1 MRVTIKQLESQVKYL
16 NELTGQPLKPYTFK
30 KGANVG
36 CYYIQ
41 ASYGGYQL
49 EQIVNKGG
57 GCRTLL
63 NTGYT
68 TKKEL
73 YDLISSMIE
82 GIKIGKN
89 CIIRNL

>member
-73 YDLISSMIE
+73 YNNINRFLLGIE
-82 GIKIGKN
+82 LAKGVWK
-89 CIIRNL
+89 

>member
-1 MRVTIKQLESQVKYL
+1 MRISLKQLENKVKYL
-16 NELTGQPLKPYTFK
+16 NELTRNPLKPYTFK
-30 KGANVG
+30 KGSNVG

-41 ASYGGYQL
+41 GAYGGYQL
-49 EQIVNKGG
+49 QQIVNNGG

-73 YDLISSMIE
+73 YNNISSFLLGIE
-82 GIKIGKN
+82 LAKGVWK
-89 CIIRNL
+89 